1 MRTKTPKFRYIDWK
15 TPDEMHFSSLQWQS
29 ELNFYKD
36 EQRFFEDMLKEYT
49 MPIIESNLFSR
60 IQDLITELSASE
72 KELKQLQEQVNDHTN
87 RLERLVENVDE
98 PSEGR
103 TYRQQHKNILQLMND
118 FTKRYK
124 QLKKDIFGSVTEALK
139 HQKQKRLLS

>member
-15 TPDEMHFSSLQWQS
+15 TPDEMHFSSVQWQS

-36 EQRFFEDMLKEYT
+36 ELRFFEDMLKEYT

-98 PSEGR
+98 PGEGR
-103 TYRQQHKNILQLMND
+103 TYRQEHKNILQLMND
-118 FTKRYK
+118 FTKKYK
-124 QLKKDIFGSVTEALK
+124 QLKKDIFSSVTEALK

>member
-72 KELKQLQEQVNDHTN
+72 KELKQLHEQVNDHTN

-103 TYRQQHKNILQLMND
+103 TYRQQHKNILQLIND

>member
-29 ELNFYKD
+29 ELKFFSD

-49 MPIIESNLFSR
+49 MPIIESNLFTR
-60 IQDLITELSASE
+60 IQELIKELSTSE
-72 KELKQLQEQVNDHTN
+72 KDLKQLLDQVNDHTN

-98 PSEGR
+98 PREGR
-103 TYRQQHKNILQLMND
+103 TYRQEHKNILELIND
-118 FTKRYK
+118 FKKNYK
-124 QLKKDIFGSVTEALK
+124 QLKKDIFSAVSEALK
-139 HQKQKRLLS
+139 HQKQKRLLT